1 MKSLKKL
8 KHMKINSFIMG
19 AMFLAHPLFG
29 ETIGKSIATI
39 NGEAIYLSEY
49 ESNWEALLEQQTKA
63 APEGTINDEW
73 KKSNKKLLLDQM
85 IEEKLLVQEAKKR
98 KIIVPKRQ
106 LEEGLLQ
113 VKNRFKIL
121 APGTKPTKE
130 DYERDLTEKEKV
142 EFLKELKLQDI
153 TEKEFEARIED
164 QLRVLRLSEEEVRSR
179 VESPFK
185 ESSKTDTEDRD
196 LTGDYEK
203 RAKGLFTDIEK
214 KFNDK
219 AFKPNPEDD
228 IDRMTEVLKAKLGEA
243 VHARHILI
251 KSARS
256 DDFKK
261 RQAAMEKIKAIK
273 KELDGGADFIEVAN
287 EKSEGSNSKNGGDLG
302 FFSKGQMVPEFEK
315 VAFTLPVG
323 GISDV
328 IETEFGYHLIMVE
341 EKRAARRLRFDD
353 IKADLANYLYQKQVA
368 DRYEVFV
375 NELRKKADIKVL
387 VNLDSI
393 KG

>member
-164 QLRVLRLSEEEVRSR
+164 QLQRVFL
-179 VESPFK
+179 
-185 ESSKTDTEDRD
+185 
-196 LTGDYEK
+196 
-203 RAKGLFTDIEK
+203 K
-214 KFNDK
+214 KN
-219 AFKPNPEDD
+219 
-228 IDRMTEVLKAKLGEA
+228 
-243 VHARHILI
+243 
-251 KSARS
+251 
-256 DDFKK
+256 
-261 RQAAMEKIKAIK
+261 
-273 KELDGGADFIEVAN
+273 
-287 EKSEGSNSKNGGDLG
+287 
-302 FFSKGQMVPEFEK
+302 
-315 VAFTLPVG
+315 
-323 GISDV
+323 
-328 IETEFGYHLIMVE
+328 
-341 EKRAARRLRFDD
+341 
-353 IKADLANYLYQKQVA
+353 
-368 DRYEVFV
+368 
-375 NELRKKADIKVL
+375 
-387 VNLDSI
+387 
-393 KG
+393 